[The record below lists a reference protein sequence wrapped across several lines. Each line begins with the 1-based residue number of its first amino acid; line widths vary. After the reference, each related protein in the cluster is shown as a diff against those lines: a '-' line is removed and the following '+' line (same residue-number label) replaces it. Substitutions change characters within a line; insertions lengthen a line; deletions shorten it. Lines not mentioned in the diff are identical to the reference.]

1 MHRYL
6 LRAITLGVVLLMLG
20 CSGGGGSPTA
30 PDPVGDNETSANPN
44 DLTGTS
50 IPGLTSYSDEERIIG
65 NFSYETEDGN
75 RLAWGTVYFTPEGW
89 DYRVDYISPR
99 LKALM
104 QSDVTRNAQ
113 GLVDLTWLKLIGV
126 EVDYAK
132 EPEEPNPI
140 PLFNPGELMDYDVII
155 HNNTHRV
162 IPRQLAAATQVDM
175 FNNPL
180 GDDATDL
187 WTDIRIGNDGDDVVL
202 NGDWIVEDFPNGIYY
217 TRVRVG
223 FPFLWGWIHILIFD
237 AKAGSYIIQS
247 APEEIDPVAKGVT
260 TTPVVTV
267 GENVHFQD
275 NGSFDPDGG
284 SIVLWE
290 WDFDND
296 GTFDATGNTADTSY
310 GSPGVYLI
318 NLRV

>member
-75 RLAWGTVYFTPEGW
+75 RLAWGTVYLTPEGW

-202 NGDWIVEDFPNGIYY
+202 L
-217 TRVRVG
+217 T
-223 FPFLWGWIHILIFD
+223 
-237 AKAGSYIIQS
+237 A
-247 APEEIDPVAKGVT
+247 
-260 TTPVVTV
+260 
-267 GENVHFQD
+267 
-275 NGSFDPDGG
+275 
-284 SIVLWE
+284 
-290 WDFDND
+290 DND
-296 GTFDATGNTADTSY
+296 VDGDQHVGQERAWQGVERHIDRD
-310 GSPGVYLI
+310 SPGS
-318 NLRV
+318 RVDRAAEVLDAAFEDASGVGRR